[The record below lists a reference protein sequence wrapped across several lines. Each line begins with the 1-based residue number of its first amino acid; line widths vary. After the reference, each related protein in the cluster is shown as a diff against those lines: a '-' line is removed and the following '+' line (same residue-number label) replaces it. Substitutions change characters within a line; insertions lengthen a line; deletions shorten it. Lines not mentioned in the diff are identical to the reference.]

1 MPNITIPECTLRT
14 TSDGPGHVHGLV
26 LASGLTPG
34 EAVSGLAVRAHAQ
47 AEELAAEYR
56 ANHHR
61 DQPDAQWRFEVA
73 DVPIVAGPPDSGRE
87 SWVACGTLRS
97 VGVHPW
103 AASYWQE
110 TGQA

>member
-26 LASGLTPG
+26 LGSGVTLDEALT
-34 EAVSGLAVRAHAQ
+34 GLAASAHAR

-56 ANHHR
+56 GDEHR
-61 DQPDAQWRFEVA
+61 DRPDAEWRFEVA
-73 DVPIVAGPPDSGRE
+73 DLRIVAGPPHSDRE
-87 SWVACGTLRS
+87 SWAAYGTLRS
-97 VGVHPW
+97 IGVHPW
-103 AASYWQE
+103 AASYWQK

>member
-34 EAVSGLAVRAHAQ
+34 EAVTGLAARAHAQ
-47 AEELAAEYR
+47 AEESAAEYR
-56 ANHHR
+56 GKEHR
-61 DQPDAQWRFEVA
+61 DRPDAEWRLEVA
-73 DVPIVAGPPDSGRE
+73 DVRVVAGPPDGGRE
-87 SWVACGTLRS
+87 SWVAYGTLRS
-97 VGVHPW
+97 VGAHPR

-110 TGQA
+110 TGRA